1 MMFQEC
7 PACGADGVSDD
18 GPYKE
23 TCTCDECGAQFRLEA
38 DADGDS
44 EGYKDCSTVG
54 DRIDQ

>member
-7 PACGADGVSDD
+7 PACSHDSVHDD

-23 TCTCDECGAQFRLEA
+23 TCTCDDCGAQFKLEA
-38 DADGDS
+38 DAQASDG
-44 EGYKDCSTVG
+44 GWQDCSTVG